1 MIKGI
6 CLLCEKAFSMQPAT
20 ECVTLQFQL
29 SSEKIDITDHISSLF
44 YVEVDRVF
52 TTWTI
57 LAHFLNKTSIP
68 SYFFK
73 ADLAVL
79 PEKKGRDYNR
89 TKICTIFENA
99 LVQKRKPAT
108 VLNLCH

>member
-20 ECVTLQFQL
+20 ECVSLQFQL
-29 SSEKIDITDHISSLF
+29 SSEKTDITDHISSSSLF

-52 TTWTI
+52 TPWTI

-79 PEKKGRDYNR
+79 PEKKEG
-89 TKICTIFENA
+89 IIIE
-99 LVQKRKPAT
+99 QKYAPFLKMRSYKKG
-108 VLNLCH
+108 NQQRC

>member
-52 TTWTI
+52 TPWTI
-57 LAHFLNKTSIP
+57 LAHLLNKTSIP

-79 PEKKGRDYNR
+79 PEKKEG
-89 TKICTIFENA
+89 IIIE
-99 LVQKRKPAT
+99 QKYAT
-108 VLNLCH
+108 FLKMRSYKKGNQQLC

>member
-29 SSEKIDITDHISSLF
+29 SLEKIDITDHISSLF

-52 TTWTI
+52 TT
-57 LAHFLNKTSIP
+57 
-68 SYFFK
+68 
-73 ADLAVL
+73 
-79 PEKKGRDYNR
+79 
-89 TKICTIFENA
+89 
-99 LVQKRKPAT
+99 
-108 VLNLCH
+108 